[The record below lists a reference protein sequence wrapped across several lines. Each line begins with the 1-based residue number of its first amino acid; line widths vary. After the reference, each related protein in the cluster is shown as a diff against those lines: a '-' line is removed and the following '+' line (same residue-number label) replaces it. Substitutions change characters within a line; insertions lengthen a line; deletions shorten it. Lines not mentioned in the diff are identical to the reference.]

1 MSILFAAICG
11 LIQGLAEF
19 LPISSSGHLAL
30 FHNIFG
36 AMDPESVV
44 SFDVLLHMGTLLAVF
59 VVFYKDI
66 FPLIPAFFTMLGKL
80 FRGKFKMTEYN
91 ANERMVIAVVLG
103 CIPLVIGAV
112 LSDYVT
118 AVSSYT
124 WAIGIF
130 LVINAVVLFV
140 SDSLAKGGVNA
151 DNVKPKNAI
160 IVGLCQLVAVLPG
173 ISRSGSTITGGLT
186 QRFDREFA
194 VKYSFILSIPA
205 ILGAFVLDISD
216 MKAIP
221 QTDVLPYIV
230 GTVVAF
236 VSGICAM
243 KLLVYISRKANFR
256 AFSYYCA
263 VVGVLAIIFGV
274 CGIKI
279 PVNF

>member
-1 MSILFAAICG
+1 MTILYAVICG

-36 AMDPESVV
+36 QMDPESIV
-44 SFDVLLHMGTLLAVF
+44 SFDVLLHMGTLVAVF

-66 FPLIPAFFTMLGKL
+66 FPLIPAFFTMLGKV
-80 FRGKFKMTEYN
+80 FRGRFRLNEYTR
-91 ANERMVIAVVLG
+91 NERMVIMVILG

-118 AVSSYT
+118 AVSNYT

-130 LVINAVVLFV
+130 LIINAVVLFV

-151 DNVKPKNAI
+151 DNVKPRNAV
-160 IVGLCQLVAVLPG
+160 IVGLCQLFAILPG

-205 ILGAFVLDISD
+205 ILGAFVLDIGD
-216 MKAIP
+216 MTAIP
-221 QTDVLPYIV
+221 KADVLPYII
-230 GTVVAF
+230 GTAVAF
-236 VSGICAM
+236 AAGVCAM
-243 KLLVYISRKANFR
+243 KLLVYISKKSNFR
-256 AFSYYCA
+256 VFSYYCA
-263 VVGVLAIIFGV
+263 VVGIAAVIFGV
-274 CGIKI
+274 CDIHI
-279 PVNF
+279 AI